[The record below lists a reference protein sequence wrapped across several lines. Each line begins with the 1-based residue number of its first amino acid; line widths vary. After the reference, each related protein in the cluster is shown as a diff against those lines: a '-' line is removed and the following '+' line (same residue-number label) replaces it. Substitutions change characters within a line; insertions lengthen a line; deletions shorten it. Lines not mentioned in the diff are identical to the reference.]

1 MLSLHLQRKL
11 IMEAP
16 KKKEKKRKRKQ
27 AHGTSNW
34 TTLASTS
41 VGRVSTF
48 EHTSWY
54 GYHIL

>member
-1 MLSLHLQRKL
+1 MLNAFSPPPK
-11 IMEAP
+11 EAHGSSKE
-16 KKKEKKRKRKQ
+16 KKKEKK

-41 VGRVSTF
+41 VGWVSTF
-48 EHTSWY
+48 EPTSWY

>member
-1 MLSLHLQRKL
+1 MKL
-11 IMEAP
+11 MEAP
-16 KKKEKKRKRKQ
+16 NKKEKRKRKK

-41 VGRVSTF
+41 VGWVSTF
-48 EHTSWY
+48 EHTSSY